1 MVAARRTMAAY
12 GARLHATCSR
22 TGRRDIPRPLAAKM
36 SSHASQWW
44 DGKDGSLISPND
56 QQLGEPASGTAA
68 AVGAALKARRN
79 QTGRSL
85 EAMAQRVG
93 LSTSTLSRYERGQC
107 LPSEKHLHTI
117 CDALAISNAER
128 LELLRALT
136 QAKANSSR
144 IRPAQPTAR
153 RHRFHVPFEA
163 LRHRLP
169 AGRLIAALLLISVT
183 AGVGYLV
190 IGRQGDSN
198 SDQPSHNTAGCDR
211 YTVGSTHLA
220 LRDFYSH
227 PTNQLAHGDAI
238 TVIQYSHP
246 RGLPYWE
253 VTTKTY
259 QEGWVDSRYLRP
271 ACG

>member
-1 MVAARRTMAAY
+1 MPAD
-12 GARLHATCSR
+12 GGTCG
-22 TGRRDIPRPLAAKM
+22 TGR
-36 SSHASQWW
+36 
-44 DGKDGSLISPND
+44 DGSLISPND

-85 EAMAQRVG
+85 EAMAQRVE

-107 LPSEKHLHTI
+107 LPSEKHLNTI
-117 CDALAISNAER
+117 CDALGISAPER

-144 IRPAQPTAR
+144 VRPAQPPTH
-153 RHRFHVPFEA
+153 RHRFRVLLEA
-163 LRHRLP
+163 LRHRPLG
-169 AGRLIAALLLISVT
+169 GRLTAALLLISVA
-183 AGVGYLV
+183 AGVSYLI
-190 IGRQGDSN
+190 IGRQSDSN
-198 SDQPSHNTAGCDR
+198 SNQLSHNTAGCDR

-227 PTNQLAHGDAI
+227 PTIQLPHGDTI

-253 VTTKTY
+253 VTTKTN